1 MANPSVLLQDTILY
15 CLAEPEGRTFCAG
28 EQWPGD
34 AWSSNRGGEPVGK
47 GATKQALE
55 DLVAAQDRLDAM
67 AAQLS
72 AVEADKARL
81 SGERDAMALQVD
93 GLTQRALEAEKGQEL
108 ADARVHDM
116 MVERDQARSDFQRVS
131 DQLAGIN
138 RNKAEVQVDTTQNH
152 AAADQSQAPELAAS
166 PTPKKTRGPNKPKR
180 AA

>member
-15 CLAEPEGRTFCAG
+15 CLAEPEGRTFYAG

-93 GLTQRALEAEKGQEL
+93 GLTQRALQAEQGQEL
-108 ADARVHDM
+108 ADGRARDYM
-116 MVERDQARSDFQRVS
+116 LERDQARADFARVS
-131 DQLAGIN
+131 DQFAGKN
-138 RNKAEVQVDTTQNH
+138 VE
-152 AAADQSQAPELAAS
+152 AAAAAVDEAQPAPAPEAGAPPKS
-166 PTPKKTRGPNKPKR
+166 KKTRGPNKPKPV
-180 AA
+180 A